1 MIFILDTC
9 VISEL
14 IKKDPDKNVMK
25 WVSGIDES
33 ALFISVISIGE
44 IIKGIEKLTG
54 SQRKDDLIAWVNND
68 LKERFQN
75 RIVPF
80 DLESAVVWGRVQAK
94 SENIGKP
101 LPGIDGMI
109 ASTGI
114 ANNMAVATRN
124 IANMKESGA
133 VLFSPWTGKYS
144 NIPK

>member
-1 MIFILDTC
+1 MNYILDTC

-25 WVSGIDES
+25 WISGVDES
-33 ALFISVISIGE
+33 TLFISVISIGE
-44 IIKGIEKLTG
+44 IVKGIEKLAG

-80 DLESAVVWGRVQAK
+80 DLEPAAVWGRVQAK

-101 LPGIDGMI
+101 LPAIDGMI

-124 IANMKESGA
+124 ISDMKESGA
-133 VLFSPWTGKYS
+133 VLFNPWTGKYS

>member
-1 MIFILDTC
+1 MNYILDTC

-25 WVSGIDES
+25 WVSGVDES

-80 DLESAVVWGRVQAK
+80 DLESAAVWGRVQAK

-124 IANMKESGA
+124 IADMKESGA
-133 VLFSPWTGKYS
+133 VLFNPWTGRYS
-144 NIPK
+144 NQPK